1 MALNI
6 FEPRYRLMVRRCME
20 GNRCF
25 GMASVSQGHALSEV
39 ACLAEIMTCQ
49 PLPDGCVC
57 AMPARVSSLALIS
70 VLCVPRMRA
79 LVGHLYM
86 RSAAAC
92 PHASSVAHNAGA
104 GSVRRL
110 VPVSGGC
117 WPVVCPACEATS
129 CAGVS
134 TWRWWASSASRSRGH
149 GSR

>member
-57 AMPARVSSLALIS
+57 AMPARASSLALIS
-70 VLCVPRMRA
+70 VLCVPRDAGIGRP
-79 LVGHLYM
+79 
-86 RSAAAC
+86 SAHEEC
-92 PHASSVAHNAGA
+92 CSLPTCQ
-104 GSVRRL
+104 L
-110 VPVSGGC
+110 SG
-117 WPVVCPACEATS
+117 T
-129 CAGVS
+129 
-134 TWRWWASSASRSRGH
+134 
-149 GSR
+149 